1 MISQQLKGPL
11 LGAVAAV
18 AVLAAAFGASALLQ
32 PTSAVPAA
40 PAPTTALIANPV
52 AAPPTSPDE
61 AAGRHI
67 FSVNCAHCHGDD
79 ATGDECPNLHGL
91 RKSNERIARLVTE
104 GIKGEMPSFRK
115 KLDDA
120 QVGQLIAYLRTLRE
134 G

>member
-1 MISQQLKGPL
+1 MISPQLKGPL
-11 LGAVAAV
+11 LGSVAAV

-32 PTSAVPAA
+32 PTTGA
-40 PAPTTALIANPV
+40 PATPTTALIANPV
-52 AAPPTSPDE
+52 SAPPTSPDE